1 MRLRR
6 IFTKEM
12 KKMKRNERYM
22 WIRTTQQALDI
33 IANLLAQEAPI
44 EEQDAW
50 LEAIIKLELV
60 NMEDIQ

>member
-1 MRLRR
+1 
-6 IFTKEM
+6 
-12 KKMKRNERYM
+12 MKRNERYM
-22 WIRTTQQALDI
+22 WIRTPQQALDI